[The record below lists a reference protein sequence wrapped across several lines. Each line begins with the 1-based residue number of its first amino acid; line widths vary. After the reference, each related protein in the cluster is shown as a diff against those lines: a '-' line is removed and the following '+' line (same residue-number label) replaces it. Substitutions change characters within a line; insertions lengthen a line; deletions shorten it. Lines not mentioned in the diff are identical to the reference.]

1 MTERPGPAPS
11 EVRLALTRVC
21 LRTGSVLL
29 PARARGALPA
39 DGRIEAYDP
48 DGQEAWDLEIEAG
61 RLNGLGAFL
70 ERHGLAVNDEVVLRA
85 RPDGHVVVSARPRAR
100 SASRDAHAVR
110 RAVESLLAG
119 GAPRTTD
126 ELREDHGLADDAPLE
141 VALSR
146 EPLLERRYGRWSLVG
161 AGESGSPLGSSYGRT
176 DTSRAHPDPSPS
188 GRSPSG
194 RSPSDQAPTSPGAPA
209 TGADAPHG
217 SDHPTDLDLPTE
229 SASPEALASARDLFA
244 ALGYRV
250 ASEGRG
256 TLRLEARLGRTRT
269 RILARV
275 LDAGARP
282 DWSALLQ
289 AVRGEGA
296 DRLAL
301 VGDVRDLTRL
311 ERPARGARATLWS
324 WDGLRRVRDLARTVP
339 IGPTDLA
346 PCFDEGGLHAA
357 GLERFEARI
366 DQRLAEQGVFAAVAE
381 RLAELRAPIVFTV
394 EDLVTDASL
403 SREAIVAELDRMA
416 APPLQWTERRGPGE
430 FALRQNVA
438 DGLVRLETFA
448 RSLRERLPDPT
459 RPRVRGADGPGHD
472 ELLGAEDLVGS
483 GPGSRTAAST
493 AEHDDGLTEDE
504 GGAR

>member
-1 MTERPGPAPS
+1 MSERPATPPN

-29 PARARGALPA
+29 PVRARGALPA
-39 DGRIEAYDP
+39 DGRIEAFDP
-48 DGQEAWDLEIEAG
+48 EGQEAWDLEIEAG
-61 RLNGLGAFL
+61 RLHGLGPFL
-70 ERHGLAVNDEVVLRA
+70 QRHGLAVNDEVVLRA

-100 SASRDAHAVR
+100 SASRDARAVR

-141 VALSR
+141 AALSR
-146 EPLLERRYGRWSLVG
+146 EPLLERRYGRWSVVG
-161 AGESGSPLGSSYGRT
+161 SDERGGPLGHSHTRT
-176 DTSRAHPDPSPS
+176 DASPHPSARGPSENAPSASAPSPRP
-188 GRSPSG
+188 RSVSHE
-194 RSPSDQAPTSPGAPA
+194 RSADADAEQADERFPEAGAPT
-209 TGADAPHG
+209 
-217 SDHPTDLDLPTE
+217 E
-229 SASPEALASARDLFA
+229 RASPEALASAREAFA
-244 ALGYRV
+244 ALGYAV
-250 ASEGRG
+250 ASGGGG

-275 LDAGARP
+275 LDAGTRP
-282 DWSALLQ
+282 DWSALLH
-289 AVRGEGA
+289 AVRSEGA

-324 WDGLRRVRDLARTVP
+324 WHGLRRVRELALSVP

-346 PCFDEGGLHAA
+346 PCFDEGGLHGA

-366 DQRLAEQGVFAAVAE
+366 ERRLAEQGTFAAVAE
-381 RLAELRAPIVFTV
+381 RLAELRAPSVFTV
-394 EDLVTDASL
+394 DDLVTDASL
-403 SREAIVAELDRMA
+403 PRETIVTELDRMA

-430 FALRQNVA
+430 FALRQSVA
-438 DGLVRLETFA
+438 DALVRLEAFA

-472 ELLGAEDLVGS
+472 ELLGADDLVAS
-483 GPGSRTAAST
+483 GAADT
-493 AEHDDGLTEDE
+493 TDEADE

>member
-1 MTERPGPAPS
+1 MSERPDTSPS

-21 LRTGSVLL
+21 LRSGSVLL
-29 PARARGALPA
+29 PARPRGALPA
-39 DGRIEAYDP
+39 DGRIEAFDP
-48 DGQEAWDLEIEAG
+48 EGQEAWDLEIEAG
-61 RLNGLGAFL
+61 RLHGLSPFL

-100 SASRDAHAVR
+100 SASRDARAVR

-141 VALSR
+141 AALSR
-146 EPLLERRYGRWSLVG
+146 EPLLERRYGRWSVVG
-161 AGESGSPLGSSYGRT
+161 SDERGGPLGHSHTRT
-176 DTSRAHPDPSPS
+176 DASPHPSARGPSENAPSASAPSPRP
-188 GRSPSG
+188 RSVSHE
-194 RSPSDQAPTSPGAPA
+194 RSADADAEQADERFSE
-209 TGADAPHG
+209 ADAP
-217 SDHPTDLDLPTE
+217 TE
-229 SASPEALASARDLFA
+229 RASPEALASAREAFA
-244 ALGYRV
+244 ALGYAV
-250 ASEGRG
+250 ASGGGG

-275 LDAGARP
+275 LDAGTRP
-282 DWSALLQ
+282 DWSALLH
-289 AVRGEGA
+289 AVRSEGA

-324 WDGLRRVRDLARTVP
+324 WHGLRRVRELALSVP

-346 PCFDEGGLHAA
+346 PCFDEGGLHGA

-366 DQRLAEQGVFAAVAE
+366 ERRLAEQGTFAAVAE
-381 RLAELRAPIVFTV
+381 RLAELRAPSVFTV
-394 EDLVTDASL
+394 DDLVTDASL
-403 SREAIVAELDRMA
+403 PRETIVTELDRMA

-430 FALRQNVA
+430 FALRQSVA
-438 DGLVRLETFA
+438 DALVRLEAFA

-472 ELLGAEDLVGS
+472 ELLGADDLVAS
-483 GPGSRTAAST
+483 GAADT
-493 AEHDDGLTEDE
+493 TDEADE

>member
-1 MTERPGPAPS
+1 MSERPGTPPN

-29 PARARGALPA
+29 PVRARGALPA
-39 DGRIEAYDP
+39 DGRIEAFDP
-48 DGQEAWDLEIEAG
+48 EGQEAWDLEIEAG
-61 RLNGLGAFL
+61 RLHGLGPFL
-70 ERHGLAVNDEVVLRA
+70 QRHGLAVNDEVVLRA

-100 SASRDAHAVR
+100 SASRDARAVR

-146 EPLLERRYGRWSLVG
+146 EPLLERRYGRWSVVG
-161 AGESGSPLGSSYGRT
+161 SDERGGPLGHSHTRT
-176 DTSRAHPDPSPS
+176 DASPHPSARGPSENAPSASAPSPRP
-188 GRSPSG
+188 RSVSHE
-194 RSPSDQAPTSPGAPA
+194 RSADADAEQADERFPEAGAPT
-209 TGADAPHG
+209 
-217 SDHPTDLDLPTE
+217 E
-229 SASPEALASARDLFA
+229 RASPEALASAREAFA
-244 ALGYRV
+244 ALGYAV
-250 ASEGRG
+250 ASGGGG

-275 LDAGARP
+275 LDAGTRP
-282 DWSALLQ
+282 DWSALLH
-289 AVRGEGA
+289 AVRSEGA

-324 WDGLRRVRDLARTVP
+324 WHGLRRVRELALSVP

-346 PCFDEGGLHAA
+346 PCFDEGGLHGA

-366 DQRLAEQGVFAAVAE
+366 ERRLAEQGTFAAVAE
-381 RLAELRAPIVFTV
+381 RLAELRAPSVFTV
-394 EDLVTDASL
+394 DDLVTDASL
-403 SREAIVAELDRMA
+403 PRETIVTELDRMA

-430 FALRQNVA
+430 FALRQSVA
-438 DGLVRLETFA
+438 DALVRLEAFA

-472 ELLGAEDLVGS
+472 ELLGADDLVAS
-483 GPGSRTAAST
+483 GAADT
-493 AEHDDGLTEDE
+493 TDEADE

>member
-1 MTERPGPAPS
+1 MSERPATPPN

-29 PARARGALPA
+29 PVRARGALPA
-39 DGRIEAYDP
+39 DGRIEAFDP
-48 DGQEAWDLEIEAG
+48 EGQEAWDLEIEAG
-61 RLNGLGAFL
+61 RLHGLGPFL
-70 ERHGLAVNDEVVLRA
+70 QRHGLAVNDEVVLRA

-100 SASRDAHAVR
+100 SASRDARAVR

-146 EPLLERRYGRWSLVG
+146 EPLLERRYGRWSVVG
-161 AGESGSPLGSSYGRT
+161 SDERGGPLGHSHTRT
-176 DTSRAHPDPSPS
+176 DASPHPSARGPSENAPSASAPSPRP
-188 GRSPSG
+188 RSVSHE
-194 RSPSDQAPTSPGAPA
+194 RSADADAEQADERFPE
-209 TGADAPHG
+209 ADAP
-217 SDHPTDLDLPTE
+217 TE
-229 SASPEALASARDLFA
+229 RASPEALASAREAFA
-244 ALGYRV
+244 ALGYAV
-250 ASEGRG
+250 ASGGGG

-275 LDAGARP
+275 LDAGTRP
-282 DWSALLQ
+282 DWSALLH
-289 AVRGEGA
+289 AVRSEGA

-324 WDGLRRVRDLARTVP
+324 WHGLRRVRELALSVP

-346 PCFDEGGLHAA
+346 PCFDEGGLHGA

-366 DQRLAEQGVFAAVAE
+366 ERRLAEQGTFAAVAE
-381 RLAELRAPIVFTV
+381 RLAELRAPSVFTV
-394 EDLVTDASL
+394 DDLVTDASL
-403 SREAIVAELDRMA
+403 PRETIVTELDRMA

-430 FALRQNVA
+430 FALRQSVA
-438 DGLVRLETFA
+438 DALVRLEAFA

-472 ELLGAEDLVGS
+472 ELLGADDLVAS
-483 GPGSRTAAST
+483 GAADT
-493 AEHDDGLTEDE
+493 TDEADE

>member
-1 MTERPGPAPS
+1 MSERPGTPPN

-29 PARARGALPA
+29 PVRARGALPA
-39 DGRIEAYDP
+39 DGRIEAFDP
-48 DGQEAWDLEIEAG
+48 EGQEAWDLEIEAG
-61 RLNGLGAFL
+61 RLHGLGPFL
-70 ERHGLAVNDEVVLRA
+70 QRHGLAVNDEVVLRA

-100 SASRDAHAVR
+100 SASRDARAVR

-146 EPLLERRYGRWSLVG
+146 EPLLERRYGRWSVVG
-161 AGESGSPLGSSYGRT
+161 SDERGGPLGHSHTRT
-176 DTSRAHPDPSPS
+176 DASPHPSARGPSENAPSASAPSPRP
-188 GRSPSG
+188 RSVSHE
-194 RSPSDQAPTSPGAPA
+194 RSADADAEQADERFPE
-209 TGADAPHG
+209 ADAP
-217 SDHPTDLDLPTE
+217 TE
-229 SASPEALASARDLFA
+229 RASPEALASAREAFA
-244 ALGYRV
+244 ALGYAV
-250 ASEGRG
+250 ASGGGG

-275 LDAGARP
+275 LDAGTRP
-282 DWSALLQ
+282 DWSALLH
-289 AVRGEGA
+289 AVRSEGA

-324 WDGLRRVRDLARTVP
+324 WHGLRRVRELALSVP

-346 PCFDEGGLHAA
+346 PCFDEGGLHGA

-366 DQRLAEQGVFAAVAE
+366 ERRLAEQGTFAAVAE
-381 RLAELRAPIVFTV
+381 RLAELRAPSVFTV
-394 EDLVTDASL
+394 DDLVTDASL
-403 SREAIVAELDRMA
+403 PRETIVTELDRMA

-430 FALRQNVA
+430 FALRQSVA
-438 DGLVRLETFA
+438 DALVRLEAFA

-472 ELLGAEDLVGS
+472 ELLGADDLVAS
-483 GPGSRTAAST
+483 GAADT
-493 AEHDDGLTEDE
+493 TDEADE

>member
-1 MTERPGPAPS
+1 VSERPATPPN

-29 PARARGALPA
+29 PVRARGALPA
-39 DGRIEAYDP
+39 DGRIEAFDP
-48 DGQEAWDLEIEAG
+48 EGQEAWDLEIEAG
-61 RLNGLGAFL
+61 RLHGLGPFL
-70 ERHGLAVNDEVVLRA
+70 QRHGLAVNDEVVLRA

-100 SASRDAHAVR
+100 SASRDARAVR

-146 EPLLERRYGRWSLVG
+146 EPLLERRYGRWSVVG
-161 AGESGSPLGSSYGRT
+161 SDERGGPLGHSHTRT
-176 DTSRAHPDPSPS
+176 DASPHPSARGPSENAPSASAPSPRP
-188 GRSPSG
+188 RSVSHE
-194 RSPSDQAPTSPGAPA
+194 RSADADAEQADERFPE
-209 TGADAPHG
+209 ADAP
-217 SDHPTDLDLPTE
+217 TE
-229 SASPEALASARDLFA
+229 RASPEALASAREAFA
-244 ALGYRV
+244 ALGYAV
-250 ASEGRG
+250 ASGGGG

-275 LDAGARP
+275 LDAGTRP
-282 DWSALLQ
+282 DWSALLH
-289 AVRGEGA
+289 AVRSEGA

-324 WDGLRRVRDLARTVP
+324 WHGLRRVRELALSVP

-346 PCFDEGGLHAA
+346 PCFDEGGLHGA

-366 DQRLAEQGVFAAVAE
+366 ERRLAEQGTFAAVAE
-381 RLAELRAPIVFTV
+381 RLAELRAPSVFTV
-394 EDLVTDASL
+394 DDLVTDASL
-403 SREAIVAELDRMA
+403 PRETIVTELDRMA

-430 FALRQNVA
+430 FALRQSVA
-438 DGLVRLETFA
+438 DALVRLEAFA

-472 ELLGAEDLVGS
+472 ELLGADDLVAS
-483 GPGSRTAAST
+483 GAADT
-493 AEHDDGLTEDE
+493 TDEADE

>member
-1 MTERPGPAPS
+1 MSERPATPPN

-29 PARARGALPA
+29 PVRARGALPA
-39 DGRIEAYDP
+39 DGRIEAFDP
-48 DGQEAWDLEIEAG
+48 EGQEAWDLEIEAG
-61 RLNGLGAFL
+61 RLHGLGPFL
-70 ERHGLAVNDEVVLRA
+70 QRHGLAVNDEVVLRA

-100 SASRDAHAVR
+100 SASRDARAVR

-141 VALSR
+141 AALSR
-146 EPLLERRYGRWSLVG
+146 EPLLERRYGRWSVVG
-161 AGESGSPLGSSYGRT
+161 SDERGGPLGHSHTRT
-176 DTSRAHPDPSPS
+176 DASPHPSARGPSENAPSASAPSPRP
-188 GRSPSG
+188 RSVSHE
-194 RSPSDQAPTSPGAPA
+194 RSADADAEQADERFPE
-209 TGADAPHG
+209 ADAP
-217 SDHPTDLDLPTE
+217 TE
-229 SASPEALASARDLFA
+229 RASPEALASAREAFA
-244 ALGYRV
+244 ALGYAV
-250 ASEGRG
+250 ASGGGG

-275 LDAGARP
+275 LDAGTRP
-282 DWSALLQ
+282 DWSALLH
-289 AVRGEGA
+289 AVRSEGA

-324 WDGLRRVRDLARTVP
+324 WHGLRRVRELALSVP

-346 PCFDEGGLHAA
+346 PCFDEGGLHGA

-366 DQRLAEQGVFAAVAE
+366 ERRLAEQGTFAAVAE
-381 RLAELRAPIVFTV
+381 RLAELRAPSVFTV
-394 EDLVTDASL
+394 DDLVTDASL
-403 SREAIVAELDRMA
+403 PRETIVTELDRMA

-430 FALRQNVA
+430 FALRQSVA
-438 DGLVRLETFA
+438 DALVRLEAFA

-472 ELLGAEDLVGS
+472 ELLGADDLVAS
-483 GPGSRTAAST
+483 GAADT
-493 AEHDDGLTEDE
+493 TDEADE

>member
-1 MTERPGPAPS
+1 VSERPGTPPN

-29 PARARGALPA
+29 PVRARGALPA
-39 DGRIEAYDP
+39 DGRIEAFDP
-48 DGQEAWDLEIEAG
+48 EGQEAWDLEIEAG
-61 RLNGLGAFL
+61 RLHGLGPFL
-70 ERHGLAVNDEVVLRA
+70 QRHGLAVNDEVVLRA

-100 SASRDAHAVR
+100 SASRDARAVR

-146 EPLLERRYGRWSLVG
+146 EPLLERRYGRWSVVG
-161 AGESGSPLGSSYGRT
+161 SDERGGPLGHSHTRT
-176 DTSRAHPDPSPS
+176 DASPHPSARGPSENAPSASAPSPRP
-188 GRSPSG
+188 RSVSHE
-194 RSPSDQAPTSPGAPA
+194 RSADADAEQADERFPEAGAPT
-209 TGADAPHG
+209 
-217 SDHPTDLDLPTE
+217 E
-229 SASPEALASARDLFA
+229 RASPEALASAREAFA
-244 ALGYRV
+244 ALGYAV
-250 ASEGRG
+250 ASGGGG

-275 LDAGARP
+275 LDAGTRP
-282 DWSALLQ
+282 DWSALLH
-289 AVRGEGA
+289 AVRSEGA

-324 WDGLRRVRDLARTVP
+324 WHGLRRVRELALSVP

-346 PCFDEGGLHAA
+346 PCFDEGGLHGA

-366 DQRLAEQGVFAAVAE
+366 ERRLAEQGTFAAVAE
-381 RLAELRAPIVFTV
+381 RLAELRAPSVFTV
-394 EDLVTDASL
+394 DDLVTDASL
-403 SREAIVAELDRMA
+403 PRETIVTELDRMA

-430 FALRQNVA
+430 FALRQSVA
-438 DGLVRLETFA
+438 DALVRLEAFA

-472 ELLGAEDLVGS
+472 ELLGADDLVAS
-483 GPGSRTAAST
+483 GAADT
-493 AEHDDGLTEDE
+493 TDEADE

>member
-1 MTERPGPAPS
+1 VSERPATPPN

-29 PARARGALPA
+29 PVRARGALPA
-39 DGRIEAYDP
+39 DGRIEAFDP
-48 DGQEAWDLEIEAG
+48 EGQEAWDLEIEAG
-61 RLNGLGAFL
+61 RLHGLGPFL
-70 ERHGLAVNDEVVLRA
+70 QRHGLAVNDEVVLRA

-100 SASRDAHAVR
+100 SASRDARAVR

-141 VALSR
+141 AALSR
-146 EPLLERRYGRWSLVG
+146 EPLLERRYGRWSVVG
-161 AGESGSPLGSSYGRT
+161 SDERGGPLGHSHTRT
-176 DTSRAHPDPSPS
+176 DASPHPSARGPSENAPSASAPSPRP
-188 GRSPSG
+188 RSVSHE
-194 RSPSDQAPTSPGAPA
+194 RSADADAEQADERFPE
-209 TGADAPHG
+209 ADAP
-217 SDHPTDLDLPTE
+217 TE
-229 SASPEALASARDLFA
+229 RASPEALASAREAFA
-244 ALGYRV
+244 ALGYAV
-250 ASEGRG
+250 ASGGGG

-275 LDAGARP
+275 LDAGTRP
-282 DWSALLQ
+282 DWSALLH
-289 AVRGEGA
+289 AVRSEGA

-324 WDGLRRVRDLARTVP
+324 WHGLRRVRELALSVP

-346 PCFDEGGLHAA
+346 PCFDEGGLHGA

-366 DQRLAEQGVFAAVAE
+366 ERRLAEQGTFAAVAE
-381 RLAELRAPIVFTV
+381 RLAELRAPSVFTV
-394 EDLVTDASL
+394 DDLVTDASL
-403 SREAIVAELDRMA
+403 PRETIVTELDRMA

-430 FALRQNVA
+430 FALRQSVA
-438 DGLVRLETFA
+438 DALVRLEAFA

-472 ELLGAEDLVGS
+472 ELLGADDLVAS
-483 GPGSRTAAST
+483 GAADT
-493 AEHDDGLTEDE
+493 TDEADE

>member
-1 MTERPGPAPS
+1 MSERPATPPN

-29 PARARGALPA
+29 PVRARGALPA
-39 DGRIEAYDP
+39 DGRIEAFDP
-48 DGQEAWDLEIEAG
+48 EGQEAWDLEIEAG
-61 RLNGLGAFL
+61 RLHGLGPFL
-70 ERHGLAVNDEVVLRA
+70 QRHGLAVNDEVVLRA

-100 SASRDAHAVR
+100 SASRDARAVR

-141 VALSR
+141 AALSR
-146 EPLLERRYGRWSLVG
+146 EPLLERRYGRWSVVG
-161 AGESGSPLGSSYGRT
+161 SDERGGPLGHSHTRT
-176 DTSRAHPDPSPS
+176 DTSPHPSARGPSENAPSASAPSPRP
-188 GRSPSG
+188 RSVSHE
-194 RSPSDQAPTSPGAPA
+194 RSADADAEQADERFPE
-209 TGADAPHG
+209 ADAP
-217 SDHPTDLDLPTE
+217 TE
-229 SASPEALASARDLFA
+229 RASPEALASAREAFA
-244 ALGYRV
+244 ALGYAV
-250 ASEGRG
+250 ASGGGG

-275 LDAGARP
+275 LDAGTRP
-282 DWSALLQ
+282 DWSALLH
-289 AVRGEGA
+289 AVRSEGA

-324 WDGLRRVRDLARTVP
+324 WHGLRRVRELALSVP

-346 PCFDEGGLHAA
+346 PCFDEGGLHGA

-366 DQRLAEQGVFAAVAE
+366 ERRLAEQGTFAAVAE
-381 RLAELRAPIVFTV
+381 RLAELRAPSVFTV
-394 EDLVTDASL
+394 DDLVTDASL
-403 SREAIVAELDRMA
+403 PRETIVTELDRMA

-430 FALRQNVA
+430 FALRQSVA
-438 DGLVRLETFA
+438 DALVRLEAFA

-472 ELLGAEDLVGS
+472 ELLGADDLVAS
-483 GPGSRTAAST
+483 GAADT
-493 AEHDDGLTEDE
+493 TDEADE

>member
-1 MTERPGPAPS
+1 MSERPGTSPS

-21 LRTGSVLL
+21 LRSGSVLL

-39 DGRIEAYDP
+39 DGRIEAFDP
-48 DGQEAWDLEIEAG
+48 EGQEAWDLEIEAG
-61 RLNGLGAFL
+61 RLHGLSPFL

-100 SASRDAHAVR
+100 SASRDARAVR
-110 RAVESLLAG
+110 RAVESLLNG
-119 GAPRTTD
+119 GPPRTTD

-141 VALSR
+141 AALSR
-146 EPLLERRYGRWSLVG
+146 EPLLERRYGRWSVVG
-161 AGESGSPLGSSYGRT
+161 SEERGGPLGAA
-176 DTSRAHPDPSPS
+176 RARSDASQRPSARDRSASDPPGAASP
-188 GRSPSG
+188 GDVER
-194 RSPSDQAPTSPGAPA
+194 PGAPSRPRRSS
-209 TGADAPHG
+209 ADADDEQAGDPLQD
-217 SDHPTDLDLPTE
+217 SDVASE
-229 SASPEALASARDLFA
+229 RASPEALASAREAFA
-244 ALGYRV
+244 ALGYGV
-250 ASEGRG
+250 ASGGGG

-275 LDAGARP
+275 LDAGTRP
-282 DWSALLQ
+282 DWSALLH
-289 AVRGEGA
+289 AVRSEGA

-324 WDGLRRVRDLARTVP
+324 WHGLRRVRELAQTVP

-346 PCFDEGGLHAA
+346 PCFDEGGLHGA

-366 DQRLAEQGVFAAVAE
+366 EERLAEQGTFAAVAE
-381 RLAELRAPIVFTV
+381 RLAELRAPSVFTV
-394 EDLVTDASL
+394 DDLVTDASL
-403 SREAIVAELDRMA
+403 PREAIVTELDRMA

-430 FALRQNVA
+430 FALRQSVA
-438 DGLVRLETFA
+438 DALVRLEAFA

-459 RPRVRGADGPGHD
+459 RPRVRGADGPSHD
-472 ELLGAEDLVGS
+472 ELLGADDLV
-483 GPGSRTAAST
+483 ASAP
-493 AEHDDGLTEDE
+493 AETTDERDE